1 MTIAKLILK
10 QMPAVRQPQAK
21 FLTILFSPLLTLR
34 GYVMLRH
41 LSRYRD
47 YSARTLA
54 RHFRAA
60 FNGATLHRLTC
71 AQVVTPADVC
81 FREMK
86 KTKHCFL
93 LLLLLAV
100 TNAAQPTAP
109 SASQVAEPPL
119 EWIEPET
126 GHRVV
131 RLSRE
136 AGTASLY
143 FHQNAYTAS
152 GDKLVVTTPK
162 GIATIEL
169 KTGKIEL
176 IVTGRASHLVVGR
189 QTRQVF
195 YHKDGAVLATHL
207 DTKTTREIVRHP
219 DLRSGS
225 GFAINADETLLG
237 GSFIEG
243 GAQPPPNPVPA
254 NQRGDSYPGK
264 GQMMEQRLAARL
276 PMALYTINLQ
286 SGAVTPFYRATDWL
300 NHVQFSPTDPTL
312 MMFCHEGPWH
322 KVDRI
327 WTIRTDGTN
336 KQLMHQRTMDMEIA
350 GHEFFS
356 ADGKT
361 VWYDL
366 QTPKG
371 KEFWLAGVELA
382 SGQQT
387 RYKVAREHWSVHFN
401 VAPNGKLF
409 AGDGGGPSSVAAPGN
424 GQWIYLFTPRQGALQ
439 AKKLV
444 NLARH
449 DYRLEPN
456 VTFTPD
462 LKWIVFR
469 SNLHGATHVYAVE
482 VAKRFGSR

>member
-1 MTIAKLILK
+1 MKTKWGLPLLILL
-10 QMPAVRQPQAK
+10 VG
-21 FLTILFSPLLTLR
+21 I
-34 GYVMLRH
+34 G
-41 LSRYRD
+41 
-47 YSARTLA
+47 LA
-54 RHFRAA
+54 
-60 FNGATLHRLTC
+60 
-71 AQVVTPADVC
+71 Q
-81 FREMK
+81 
-86 KTKHCFL
+86 
-93 LLLLLAV
+93 
-100 TNAAQPTAP
+100 
-109 SASQVAEPPL
+109 QVAPATEPPL

-136 AGTASLY
+136 PGTASLY

-152 GDKLVVTTPK
+152 GDKMVVTTPK

-169 KTGKIEL
+169 KTGRIEL
-176 IVTGRASHLVVGR
+176 IVEGRASHLIVGR
-189 QTRQVF
+189 KTRQVF
-195 YHKDGAVLATHL
+195 YLKGGAVMATHL
-207 DTKTTREIVRHP
+207 DTKATREIVRKP
-219 DLRSGS
+219 ELRSGS

-243 GAQPPPNPVPA
+243 GAQPPLNPVSP
-254 NQRGDSYPGK
+254 NQRGDNYPGK
-264 GQMMEQRLAARL
+264 GEMMERRLAARL
-276 PMALYTINLQ
+276 PMALYTINIKT
-286 SGAVTPFYRATDWL
+286 GETREFYRATDWL

-327 WTIRTDGTN
+327 WTIRIDGTE
-336 KQLMHQRTMDMEIA
+336 KRLMHKRSMEMEIA

-361 VWYDL
+361 IWYDL

-371 KEFWLAGVELA
+371 KEFWLAGVEIA
-382 SGQQT
+382 SGKQT

-401 VAPNGKLF
+401 IAPNGKLF

-424 GQWIYLFTPRQGALQ
+424 GQWIYLFTPRNGELQ
-439 AKKLV
+439 VERLV

-462 LKWIVFR
+462 MKWIVFR
-469 SNLHGATHVYAVE
+469 SNMSGATHVYAVE
-482 VAKRFGSR
+482 VAKK